1 MATVPRPEYTW
12 TCRGRSLRVGGIR
25 TRVMG
30 ILNCTPD
37 SFSDGGRFA
46 DARAAVEAGLRM
58 AQEGADILDIGGES
72 SRPGAE
78 PVPADGEIR
87 RVAPVIEG
95 LRASGCTLP
104 ISIDTCKAE
113 VARAALEAGADIVN
127 DIRALSDPGMPAVVR
142 ATGAGVV
149 LMHMRGEP
157 RTMQDDPRYGD
168 VLADVGAFLA
178 ARAAQARAEGI
189 AAEAIVLDPGIGF
202 GKTAQHNW
210 MLLEG
215 MARMPAPAR
224 PWLIGASRKRF
235 IGDALGR
242 PPAGRRAGSLAVA
255 VWAVL
260 RGASIIR
267 THDVKETCDAVAMAD
282 RMREIEATHGVD

>member
-1 MATVPRPEYTW
+1 
-12 TCRGRSLRVGGIR
+12 
-25 TRVMG
+25 MG

-46 DARAAVEAGLRM
+46 DARAAVEAGLHM
-58 AQEGADILDIGGES
+58 ASDGADIIDIGGES

-78 PVPADGEIR
+78 TIPASEEIR

-95 LRASGCTLP
+95 LRAAGCATP
-104 ISIDTCKAE
+104 ISIDTCKAD
-113 VARAALEAGADIVN
+113 VARAALEAGADIIN
-127 DIRALSDPGMPAVVR
+127 DIRALADPGMAAVAR

-178 ARAAQARAEGI
+178 ARAAHACAEGM
-189 AAEAIVLDPGIGF
+189 AADALVLDPGIGF
-202 GKTAQHNW
+202 GKTSEHNW
-210 MLLEG
+210 ALLEG
-215 MARMPAPAR
+215 LARIPAPPR
-224 PWLIGASRKRF
+224 PWLIGASRKRL

-242 PPAGRRAGSLAVA
+242 PPEERMAGSLAVA

-267 THDVKETCDAVAMAD
+267 THDVKETCDAVALAD
-282 RMREIEATHGVD
+282 RMRQVEATHGVD